1 MILTKHVVLV
11 VKTIPLGLSRSDRPN
26 RRQDAR
32 LDGSQVLL
40 RPRAVGICCADEV
53 EQPGEDEVRSLR
65 RNIASGGGAVLART
79 VVDRIPVG
87 AGEFTA
93 IVNGVTEVTSIGV
106 RPAYRRRGI
115 AAAMTG
121 WLARAARASNGTYLF
136 LMANEPEE
144 RIYARVGFM
153 TKGTVLHIS
162 R

>member
-1 MILTKHVVLV
+1 MILTKHVVLA

-40 RPRAVGICCADEV
+40 RPRAVGTCCADEV

-65 RNIASGGGAVLART
+65 RNIAPGGSAVLART

-93 IVNGVTEVTSIGV
+93 IVNGVTEVTSI
-106 RPAYRRRGI
+106 
-115 AAAMTG
+115 
-121 WLARAARASNGTYLF
+121 
-136 LMANEPEE
+136 
-144 RIYARVGFM
+144 
-153 TKGTVLHIS
+153 
-162 R
+162 